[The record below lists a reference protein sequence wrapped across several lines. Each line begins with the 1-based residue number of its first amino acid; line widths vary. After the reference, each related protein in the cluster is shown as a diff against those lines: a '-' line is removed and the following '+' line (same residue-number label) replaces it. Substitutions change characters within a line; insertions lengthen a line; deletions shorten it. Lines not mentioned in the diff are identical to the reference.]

1 MASLNMTSFSSALK
15 ILYPDSLEEVWYP
28 EAPFL
33 AWVPKSYDFEGA
45 TKQTNAI
52 ISGIRGSTD
61 FSTALNG
68 KSAPSMVKFN
78 VVRKKDYVIGSIDN
92 ETMMASA
99 SNKGAIA
106 KAIKTQVDAAAYEY
120 GRSAAFQAWGD
131 GSGVRATIAALPGGY
146 NAVTNVA
153 TLTDRRAAVYFE
165 IGMECQ
171 IKDSVTGVIAPGLYT
186 VAAVDLDSGTITF
199 TLSGGAIAPAG
210 NQVQLGRNG
219 DFLAGL
225 GASNCIS
232 GVFAWIPTASPSATP
247 FFGVDRSVNPVRLAG
262 GRVNGGAKTIEEV
275 IFDSL
280 GRGRTNGGK
289 FDTLWMNSE
298 RAAELQKSMQA
309 KAFVEVQSA
318 GKAKVGFNGFQIVTP
333 QGPLMV
339 MDDPN
344 CPYAT
349 GLLTRRD
356 AWEFASLGDAPHFS
370 EEDGR
375 RFLRESTSDGIEFRL
390 KAYANLICHRPIDNI
405 VISFDAP

>member
-1 MASLNMTSFSSALK
+1 MASLDLTSFSTALK

-45 TKQTNAI
+45 NKQTNAI
-52 ISGIRGSTD
+52 ISGIRGSAD
-61 FSTALNG
+61 FTTALNG
-68 KSAPSMVKFN
+68 ASAPTLVKFN
-78 VVRKKDYVIGSIDN
+78 VTRKKDYVIGSLDN
-92 ETMMASA
+92 ETIAASA
-99 SNKGAIA
+99 TSKGAIA

-131 GSGVRATIAALPGGY
+131 GSGVRGTIS
-146 NAVTNVA
+146 AVNTMTKVI
-153 TLTDRRAAVYFE
+153 TLTDRRDCVHFE
-165 IGMECQ
+165 IGMDVQ
-171 IKDSVTGVIAPGLYT
+171 VKDSVTGAISTGYLNIT
-186 VAAVDLDSGTITF
+186 AVDLDAGTLTY
-199 TLSGGAIAPAG
+199 TLQGGAADPSVAG
-210 NQVQLGRNG
+210 DEILLGRSG
-219 DFLAGL
+219 DFLAGV
-225 GASNCIS
+225 GNSNCMS
-232 GVFAWIPTASPSATP
+232 GVFAWIPTAAPSATP
-247 FFGVDRSVNPVRLAG
+247 FYGVDRSVNPVRLAG

-280 GRGRTNGGK
+280 GRGRTNGGR

-356 AWEFASLGDAPHFS
+356 SWEFASLGDAPHFS

-375 RFLRESTSDGIEFRL
+375 RFLRESSSDGIQFRL
-390 KAYANLICHRPIDNI
+390 KAYANLLCHRPIDNI
-405 VISFDAP
+405 VISFDAA

>member
-61 FSTALNG
+61 FGTALNG
-68 KSAPSMVKFN
+68 KSAPAMVKFN
-78 VVRKKDYVIGSIDN
+78 VTRKKDYVIGSIDN

-131 GSGVRATIAALPGGY
+131 GSGVRATMTAY
-146 NAVTNVA
+146 NAGTNVA
-153 TLTDRRAAVYFE
+153 TLSDRRAAVYFE

-171 IKDSVTGVIAPGLYT
+171 VKNAVTGAILPGLYT
-186 VAAVDLDSGTITF
+186 VSAVDLDAGTVTF
-199 TLSGGAIAPAG
+199 TLSGGAVAPVIG
-210 NQVQLGRNG
+210 NETQLGRNG
-219 DFLAGL
+219 DFVAGV
-225 GASNCIS
+225 GNSNCIS

-275 IFDSL
+275 IFDAL

-289 FDTLWMNSE
+289 FDCLWMNSE
-298 RAAELQKSMQA
+298 RASELQKSMQA